1 MNKIKGLRQQ
11 ALVVGA
17 YTKGASVP
25 NLCQMGCLR
34 LPALANPCLRLPA
47 IACDCAGEDPSTA
60 IRLKHVALFL
70 AVFPALVQE

>member
-34 LPALANPCLRLPA
+34 LLTL
-47 IACDCAGEDPSTA
+47 ACDCAGEDPSTA
-60 IRLKHVALFL
+60 IWLKHVALFL